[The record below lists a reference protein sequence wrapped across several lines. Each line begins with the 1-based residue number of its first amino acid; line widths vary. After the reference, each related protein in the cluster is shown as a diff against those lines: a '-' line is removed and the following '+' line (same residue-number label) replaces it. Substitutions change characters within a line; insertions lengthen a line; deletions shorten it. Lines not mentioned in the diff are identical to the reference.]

1 MRFAAAGNGEITVA
15 HRIRCFGARE
25 KVGVSEGATGTAM
38 DGSVRARE
46 AENAARHGEV
56 AWRRSGEQLP
66 TREGEGDREKVA
78 RNYACPPLK
87 LRLLDSCYQAEK
99 HRRCEESKGAH
110 HHLCLEMQVGTH
122 WCFCVSHFSLFS
134 LPN

>member
-1 MRFAAAGNGEITVA
+1 MLRGSGKGRGE
-15 HRIRCFGARE
+15 RG
-25 KVGVSEGATGTAM
+25 G
-38 DGSVRARE
+38 DGDCDGQIGE
-46 AENAARHGEV
+46 AENAARHGEA
-56 AWRRSGEQLP
+56 AWRCSDEQLP